1 MQIEQIEM
9 DVAVG
14 DVIRIGEHTL
24 LVVDTQGEEVT
35 FKLCSNED
43 FDRDAPRRPL
53 TQPR

>member
-1 MQIEQIEM
+1 MQIEM

-24 LVVDTQGEEVT
+24 LVMETQGEEVT
-35 FKLCSNED
+35 FKICSNDD
-43 FDRDAPRRPL
+43 FDRSPPLRPL